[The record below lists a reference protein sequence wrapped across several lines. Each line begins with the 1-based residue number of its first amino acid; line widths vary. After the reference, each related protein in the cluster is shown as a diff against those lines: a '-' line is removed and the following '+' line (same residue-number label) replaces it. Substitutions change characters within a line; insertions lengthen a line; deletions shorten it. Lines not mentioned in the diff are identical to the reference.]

1 MFSDSRAVQNT
12 LIEEYPD
19 ALTIL
24 GSDNAKK
31 KNEAKNK
38 FQNEPNQ
45 KLIICSLKGASEGL
59 TLTSGTNALFVDLGW
74 NPATHD
80 QAESRLHRNTQKNAV
95 NCYYILGKNTIDN
108 FIWSLIEKKRKVVGN
123 ILDGEEGDLEVN
135 MLDDVIDYLT
145 SKER

>member
-1 MFSDSRAVQNT
+1 MRE
-12 LIEEYPD
+12 IES
-19 ALTIL
+19 IL
-24 GSDNAKK
+24 DWK

-59 TLTSGTNALFVDLGW
+59 TLTSGSNALFVDLGW